1 MATGKIKETGVYR
14 LDKEDKQADNYT
26 DKNTNTAV
34 DETDSATSKSSESTR
49 DIKQEQFDTDEESLN
64 KSQKAN
70 YAKEGGQ
77 YDRVNN
83 KDYNTTLRLARAAD
97 RYNTRPREHIFS
109 VGTFR
114 TGGIKD
120 RGTGYEKPTL
130 ETMETRAMNQAFNLD
145 TNQKQLAQALQD
157 AVNHKNLDA
166 FRYAYQQLYGIE
178 LDRMHAEIEMRKWA
192 RQAEISNMLSKSG
205 VEFKA
210 YLDYYLP
217 AELAKTA
224 YNLGLDY
231 PSFGTYLSYALRLGA
246 PPTTDDALF
255 DAYMNTRVDEELK
268 KKGYSGI
275 DDPRVRADVMDKER
289 DKAKLEYQGAKQET
303 ANQSAAVTK
312 RHDKIGNKFKAGKIA
327 KEIDKTSTYGE

>member
-14 LDKEDKQADNYT
+14 LDKEDKQADKYT

-34 DETDSATSKSSESTR
+34 DETDNATSKSSESTR
-49 DIKQEQFDTDEESLN
+49 DIKQEMFDTDKSTLDQNAN
-64 KSQKAN
+64 KN
-70 YAKEGGQ
+70 IAKDGGQ
-77 YDRVNN
+77 YGRINN

-97 RYNTRPREHIFS
+97 RYNSRPREHIFS
-109 VGTFR
+109 NGTMF

-120 RGTGYEKPTL
+120 LGTGYEKPTL

-166 FRYAYQQLYGIE
+166 FRYAYQQIYGIE

-217 AELAKTA
+217 AELARIT
-224 YNLGLDY
+224 YNLALDH
-231 PSFGTYLSYALRLGA
+231 PSFGKYIGYGLRLGA
-246 PPTTDDALF
+246 PPTTEDALF
-255 DAYMNTRVDEELK
+255 DEFVNYSVDEELK
-268 KKGYSGI
+268 KRGYSGI

-289 DKAKLEYQGAKQET
+289 DKAKLKYQNAKQET
-303 ANQSAAVTK
+303 ASQSAELTK
-312 RHDKIGNKFKAGKIA
+312 RSDKLGNKFKAGKTA